1 MMSTEGWIDV
11 MNGGIDGIAPDADG
25 NPMQPKL
32 NNSALPVGYFVV
44 FMIFGSQFILNL
56 FVGVIMDN
64 FNKIKEKEEMGGLF
78 VTDDQRLWIDAQRLG
93 MARALQKKIDPPEG
107 WRGKYFVL
115 VNHNIFE
122 GVIMFFIAINTVVM
136 ASSYDGIPE
145 SAEKVFEY
153 LNYLFAF
160 IFNCE
165 MVLKLLGLGG
175 QYFYSAWNLFDML
188 VVIGTDIGIVLNF
201 TTSGSSFSTAATVVR
216 AFRIMRI
223 VRLVRTQQNIKIIL
237 DTLVNIIPQITNF
250 IALMFLLLFIYAAL
264 GINLFS
270 GVAEGEFVTEK
281 NNFRSIG
288 TAIIYLFRCSTGEDW
303 NKIMHELSVSIE
315 TGDCIEDQDYDVY
328 SRNGFTTRGCGHPFS
343 QTYFLSFVIII
354 AWLIMNLSVAAV
366 IEGLENAKQSNDGII
381 TGDDVQSLL
390 EAWMEY
396 DPKASGWI
404 SIIDF
409 VCLIIELPPPFGNP
423 ELTKMCKHTS

>member
-1 MMSTEGWIDV
+1 

-107 WRGKYFVL
+107 WRGKYFIL

-343 QTYFLSFVIII
+343 
-354 AWLIMNLSVAAV
+354 
-366 IEGLENAKQSNDGII
+366 
-381 TGDDVQSLL
+381 
-390 EAWMEY
+390 
-396 DPKASGWI
+396 
-404 SIIDF
+404 
-409 VCLIIELPPPFGNP
+409 
-423 ELTKMCKHTS
+423 

>member
-1 MMSTEGWIDV
+1 
-11 MNGGIDGIAPDADG
+11 
-25 NPMQPKL
+25 
-32 NNSALPVGYFVV
+32 
-44 FMIFGSQFILNL
+44 
-56 FVGVIMDN
+56 
-64 FNKIKEKEEMGGLF
+64 
-78 VTDDQRLWIDAQRLG
+78 
-93 MARALQKKIDPPEG
+93 
-107 WRGKYFVL
+107 
-115 VNHNIFE
+115 
-122 GVIMFFIAINTVVM
+122 MFFIAINTVVM